1 MNMALKGI
9 NIAILWYIALV
20 LVIVM
25 LSSPNVSLAKKT
37 KITSLKM
44 NAIDNCWRLN
54 PDWRRNRHQLATCSM
69 GYDGK
74 MTNIIGRGLT

>member
-9 NIAILWYIALV
+9 NIAILWHFALV
-20 LVIVM
+20 LVIV
-25 LSSPNVSLAKKT
+25 LLYTPNVSLAKKT

-54 PDWRRNRHQLATCSM
+54 PDW
-69 GYDGK
+69 
-74 MTNIIGRGLT
+74 